1 MRSQKQ
7 GQRKRQPDVAQMNQ
21 RITVRYEGRVQ
32 GVGFRYTAVSLAQN
46 SDVTGWVK
54 NEFDGSVSL
63 VAEGKEESLMELLQA
78 IRRSHLGRYVTK
90 ELVRRSEATGEFT
103 GFGVQH

>member
-1 MRSQKQ
+1 MK
-7 GQRKRQPDVAQMNQ
+7 PQ

-32 GVGFRYTAVSLAQN
+32 GVGFRYTAVSLAQAL
-46 SDVTGWVK
+46 DLTGWVK

-63 VAEGKEESLMELLQA
+63 VAEGSEESLMELLSA
-78 IRRSHLGRYVTK
+78 IKRSNLGRYITN
-90 ELVRRSEATGEFT
+90 ELVKRSPATDEFT